1 MYLSICLSIYL
12 SIYLSMYLSIYL
24 SMYLS
29 MYLSICL
36 SIYVSIYLSIYLSVY
51 LSISLSLSMYLSI
64 SLSMYLSVCLSIYLS
79 VYLSIYLSIYL
90 CACVVYNHQKFR
102 KIIVPTFVSA
112 SQRCHVLIH
121 GHNFKGR
128 GWLVESGNR
137 MLHGDYTL
145 LYPWLYPCKKPTI
158 HISGSISRYIQLD
171 PADLRWASSIC
182 SALLE
187 HQLLSNEELAKEL
200 GDDGDDESPR
210 CGAERWNHVDF
221 CGGVM
226 TGGFHVSWND
236 I

>member
-1 MYLSICLSIYL
+1 M
-12 SIYLSMYLSIYL
+12 YLSMYLSIY
-24 SMYLS
+24 
-29 MYLSICL
+29 L

-51 LSISLSLSMYLSI
+51 LSIYVSVCLSIYLCIYLSVSLSMYLSICLSICLSIYLSISLSMYLSI

-79 VYLSIYLSIYL
+79 VYLSIYLFIYLSIYL

-210 CGAERWNHVDF
+210 CGAER
-221 CGGVM
+221 
-226 TGGFHVSWND
+226 
-236 I
+236 